1 MGVKFFRWGL
11 LALALWGL
19 AWARSYSLERVE
31 QDVYLQPDGRVRV
44 VDVRTWRF
52 EGAYREVFLEIDPRR
67 GGQVRF
73 EEAVALDDGR
83 PVRYEV
89 QGNRI
94 SITAGPP
101 DASGNLPVLAENQ
114 SRIFRI
120 SYTLTGEITVA
131 SDVALFD
138 RQVLEPEHAAVDAY
152 VLRLHAPQAV
162 PERFRV
168 FIFTGRGRIGT
179 LEFDQAKQVA
189 TVQIAPV
196 SQDEFVRSRVILASR
211 VFNTST
217 LNQPRFEQWLQ
228 ETEEETR
235 TFRERSRQLIENQQ
249 VPGWAWVLGA
259 GPLGLFLLL
268 FGFFMRA
275 YQRYGREPRTEEVGR
290 YYREPAEEIPPG
302 MVPYVMTQ
310 GDPGQSM
317 LGRMISATLLDFAR
331 RGSVELIRHENP
343 GLFGLFGGVETHFK
357 LVSPPENASGLETE
371 VWNLLRAAA
380 GKDGVVR
387 PEELKNYFQRH
398 PSLLASMSRRPRA
411 VYEAAHGKLLD
422 AGSARVAV
430 HWGGWLV
437 GLGFLFLV
445 LSLTLGPIL
454 LDRLG
459 GPVWV
464 GALMASG
471 FLSGVGFMIMGLL
484 AFNVLGRWMPDKL
497 LNARR
502 WQAYRNFLADFSQM
516 ESAPPEHF
524 KMWDYHFIY
533 AAALGVAE
541 RYLRNLRQIAQKR
554 PDVMAVPRWIPG
566 QNLGQTPQ
574 VMASSSDMLR
584 QISQMTG
591 GLEQITRNLE
601 SLERALKPS
610 SSGSG
615 GGFGG
620 SSSGGSSG
628 GGGSS
633 GAR

>member
-1 MGVKFFRWGL
+1 VKLLRWGV
-11 LALALWGL
+11 LALALLGL
-19 AWARSYSLERVE
+19 AWGKSYSLERVE
-31 QDVYLQPDGRVRV
+31 QDVYLQADGLVRV

-52 EGAYREVFLEIDPRR
+52 DGTFREVFLEIEPRP

-73 EEAVALDDGR
+73 EEASALDDGR
-83 PVRYEV
+83 PVQYQV

-101 DASGNLPVLAENQ
+101 DRWGSLPVLAENQ
-114 SRIFRI
+114 SRVFRI
-120 SYTLTGEITVA
+120 SYTLSNEITVA
-131 SDVALFD
+131 SDAALFD
-138 RQVLEPEHAAVDAY
+138 RQVLEPEHAAVGTY

-168 FIFTGRGRIGT
+168 FIFTGRGRLGT
-179 LEFDQAKQVA
+179 LEFDPARRLA

-211 VFNTST
+211 VFDRPT

-235 TFRERSRQLIENQQ
+235 AFRERSRQLIESQQ
-249 VPGWAWVLGA
+249 VPGWAWVLAA
-259 GPLGLFLLL
+259 GPLGLLLVL
-268 FGFFMRA
+268 LGFFMSA
-275 YQRYGREPRTEEVGR
+275 YQRFGREPRTEEVGR

-302 MVPYVMTQ
+302 LVPYVMSQ

-343 GLFGLFGGVETHFK
+343 GFLGLFGGVETHFK
-357 LVSPPENASGLETE
+357 LLSPPESATALETE
-371 VWNLLRAAA
+371 VWNLLRAA

-387 PEELKNYFQRH
+387 PEELKNYFGRH
-398 PSLLASMSRRPRA
+398 PGLLTSMSRRPRA
-411 VYEAAHGKLLD
+411 TYEAVYGKLLD
-422 AGSARVAV
+422 AKSGRAAA

-437 GLGFLFLV
+437 GLGFLLLL
-445 LSLTLGPIL
+445 LSLILGPIL
-454 LDRLG
+454 LDHLG
-459 GPVWV
+459 GALWV
-464 GALMASG
+464 GVLMASG
-471 FLSGVGFMIMGLL
+471 VLGGVGLLVMGLL
-484 AFNVLGRWMPDKL
+484 AFNVLGRWVPDKL
-497 LNARR
+497 LKARR

-516 ESAPPEHF
+516 ESAPAEHF

-533 AAALGVAE
+533 AASLGVAE
-541 RYLRNLRQIAQKR
+541 RYLRNLRQIAQRR
-554 PDVMAVPRWIPG
+554 PDLIAVPRWIPG
-566 QNLGQTPQ
+566 PSLGQTSQ
-574 VMASSSDMLR
+574 AITSSSDMLR

-591 GLEQITRNLE
+591 GLEQIARNLE

-610 SSGSG
+610 SGSG
-615 GGFGG
+615 GSFGG
-620 SSSGGSSG
+620 SSRGGSSG
-628 GGGSS
+628 GGGRS

>member
-1 MGVKFFRWGL
+1 MNFLRLWLPL
-11 LALALWGL
+11 LALLGL
-19 AWARSYSLERVE
+19 AWGKSYSLERVE
-31 QDVYLQPDGRVRV
+31 QDVYLQADGRVRV

-52 EGAYREVFLEIDPRR
+52 DGAFREVFLEIDPRR

-73 EEAVALDDGR
+73 EEASALDDGR
-83 PVRYEV
+83 PIRYEV

-94 SITAGPP
+94 SLTAGPP
-101 DASGNLPVLAENQ
+101 DRSGNLPVLAENQ
-114 SRIFRI
+114 SRTFRI
-120 SYTLTGEITVA
+120 SYTLTGEVTVA
-131 SDVALFD
+131 SDAALFD
-138 RQVLEPEHAAVDAY
+138 RQVLEPEHAAVGSY
-152 VLRLHAPQAV
+152 VLRIHAPQAV

-179 LEFDQAKQVA
+179 LEFDPAKRVA

-196 SQDEFVRSRVILASR
+196 SQDEFVRSRVILDARAFSFR
-211 VFNTST
+211 S
-217 LNQPRFEQWLQ
+217 LNEPRFEQWLQ

-235 TFRERSRQLIENQQ
+235 TFRERSRQLIENQR
-249 VPGWAWVLGA
+249 VPGWAWALAA
-259 GPLGLFLLL
+259 GPLGLLLVL
-268 FGFFMRA
+268 FAFFIRA
-275 YQRYGREPRTEEVGR
+275 FQQYGREPRTDEVGR

-302 MVPYVMTQ
+302 MVPYVMSQ

-331 RGSVELIRHENP
+331 RGSVELVRHENP
-343 GLFGLFGGVETHFK
+343 GVLGLFGGTETHFK
-357 LVSPPENASGLETE
+357 LVAPPENATGLETE

-380 GKDGVVR
+380 GRDGVVR
-387 PEELKNYFQRH
+387 PDELKKYFQQH
-398 PSLLASMSRRPRA
+398 PSLLTSMSRRPRA
-411 VYEAAHGKLLD
+411 IYEAAHGKLLD
-422 AGSARVAV
+422 EQSGRAAMR
-430 HWGGWLV
+430 WGGWLV
-437 GLGFLFLV
+437 GLGFLFLL
-445 LSLTLGPIL
+445 LSLIVGPIL
-454 LDRLG
+454 LDQLG
-459 GPVWV
+459 EPAWV
-464 GALMASG
+464 AVLMASG
-471 FLSGVGFMIMGLL
+471 VLSGIGLMVMGLL
-484 AFNVLGRWMPDKL
+484 AFNVLIRWVPDKL

-541 RYLRNLRQIAQKR
+541 RYLRNLRQIAQRR
-554 PDVMAVPRWIPG
+554 PEVMTAPRWIPG
-566 QNLGQTPQ
+566 SSLGQAGP
-574 VMASSSDMLR
+574 VMASSSEMLE
-584 QISQMTG
+584 QISRMTG

>member
-1 MGVKFFRWGL
+1 MKLLRWGL
-11 LALALWGL
+11 LVLALWGM

-73 EEAVALDDGR
+73 EEASALDDGR
-83 PVRYEV
+83 PIRYEV
-89 QGNRI
+89 RGNRI

-101 DASGNLPVLAENQ
+101 DRSGNLPVLAENQ

-131 SDVALFD
+131 SDAALFD
-138 RQVLEPEHAAVDAY
+138 RQVLEPEHAAVGAY

-179 LEFDQAKQVA
+179 LEFDEAKQVA

-211 VFNTST
+211 VFNTLT

-235 TFRERSRQLIENQQ
+235 TFRERSRQLIENQR
-249 VPGWAWVLGA
+249 VPGWAWGLA
-259 GPLGLFLLL
+259 LLPLGLLVVL
-268 FGFFMRA
+268 FGLFLRA
-275 YQRYGREPRTEEVGR
+275 YQRFGREPRTEEVGR

-343 GLFGLFGGVETHFK
+343 GLFGLFGGVGTHFK
-357 LVSPPENASGLETE
+357 LVAPPENATGLETE

-387 PEELKNYFQRH
+387 PEELKNYFQRN
-398 PSLLASMSRRPRA
+398 PSLLARMSHRPRT

-422 AGSARVAV
+422 ARSGRVALF
-430 HWGGWLV
+430 WGGWLL
-437 GLGFLFLV
+437 GLGFLFLL
-445 LSLTLGPIL
+445 LSLILGPIL
-454 LDRLG
+454 LDNLG
-459 GPVWV
+459 GAVWV
-464 GALMASG
+464 GVLMASG
-471 FLSGVGFMIMGLL
+471 FLSGVGLMALGLL
-484 AFNVLGRWMPDKL
+484 ALNVLARWMPDKL
-497 LNARR
+497 LNAKR

-516 ESAPPEHF
+516 ESAPAEHF

-554 PDVMAVPRWIPG
+554 PDLIAVPRWIPG
-566 QNLGQTPQ
+566 QGLGQASNA
-574 VMASSSDMLR
+574 MASSSDMLR

-620 SSSGGSSG
+620 SSRGGSSG

>member
-1 MGVKFFRWGL
+1 MKLLRWGV
-11 LALALWGL
+11 LALTLLGFAWG
-19 AWARSYSLERVE
+19 RSYSLERVE
-31 QDVYLQPDGRVRV
+31 QDVYLQADGLVRV

-52 EGAYREVFLEIDPRR
+52 DGAFREVFLEIDPRP
-67 GGQVRF
+67 GGRVRF
-73 EEAVALDDGR
+73 EEASALDDGR
-83 PVRYEV
+83 PVQYEV

-101 DASGNLPVLAENQ
+101 DRSGNLPVLAENQ

-131 SDVALFD
+131 SDAALFD
-138 RQVLEPEHAAVDAY
+138 RQVLEPEHAAVGAY

-179 LEFDQAKQVA
+179 LEFDEARRVA
-189 TVQIAPV
+189 TVQIAPL

-211 VFNTST
+211 VFNTPT

-249 VPGWAWVLGA
+249 IPGWAWVLAA
-259 GPLGLFLLL
+259 GPLGLLGVL
-268 FGFFMRA
+268 FAFFTSA
-275 YQRYGREPRTEEVGR
+275 YQRYGREPHIEDVGR
-290 YYREPAEEIPPG
+290 YYREPAEAIPPG
-302 MVPYVMTQ
+302 LVPYVMSQ
-310 GDPGQSM
+310 GDPGQTM

-331 RGSVELIRHENP
+331 RGSVELIRYENP

-357 LVSPPENASGLETE
+357 LVSPPENATGLETE

-387 PEELKNYFQRH
+387 PLELKNYFQRH
-398 PSLLASMSRRPRA
+398 PSLLSSMSRRPRA
-411 VYEAAHGKLLD
+411 IYEAAHGKLLD
-422 AGSARVAV
+422 ARSARVAV

-437 GLGFLFLV
+437 GLGFLFLL
-445 LSLTLGPIL
+445 LSLILGPIL
-454 LDRLG
+454 LDNLG
-459 GPVWV
+459 GAVWV
-464 GALMASG
+464 GVLMASG
-471 FLSGVGFMIMGLL
+471 FLSGIGLMAMGLL
-484 AFNVLGRWMPDKL
+484 AFNVLGRWVPDKL

-516 ESAPPEHF
+516 ESAPAEHF

-554 PDVMAVPRWIPG
+554 PDVIAVPRWIPG
-566 QNLGQTPQ
+566 QSLGQTSQ

-584 QISQMTG
+584 QISQMAG

-610 SSGSG
+610 SGSG

-620 SSSGGSSG
+620 SSRGGSSG